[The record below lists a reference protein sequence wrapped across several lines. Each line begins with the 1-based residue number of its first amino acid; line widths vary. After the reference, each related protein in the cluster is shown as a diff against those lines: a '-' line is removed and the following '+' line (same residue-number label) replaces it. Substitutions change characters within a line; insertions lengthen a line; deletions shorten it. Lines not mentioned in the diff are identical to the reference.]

1 MSRPVPWIPAVLYGA
16 VLLGGVYYALIGA
29 GPGART
35 AGYAALLG
43 ALIALDRRERREW
56 RGRRIAP
63 GAVFALRVVLLCAVA
78 ALDDSGLSRVLF
90 VLVPF
95 LALFAYGSA
104 VAIGLG
110 VGCVAALAG
119 AFTLWVPHWQVRAEY
134 ISDLLMFA
142 LGVVLALA
150 MAAVAVREQQARARL
165 EGTLAQVAELSAAR
179 ERNRLAREIHDSL
192 GHHLTAI
199 GIQLEKAEAFASLDP
214 QGSAQ
219 AVSHARWSANRAL
232 DEVRASVRTL
242 GPESESEP
250 VGLSRALADLVHH
263 LDGGSRRITLEMS
276 GAERRPLLVLYRAA
290 QEGLTNACRHSGATE
305 IGVNVAHDEH
315 GARLQV
321 VDNGTG
327 FAAADEGFGLTG
339 LRERVRIAEGTVA
352 IDSSAG
358 GTVLTVG
365 VPW

>member
-1 MSRPVPWIPAVLYGA
+1 MSRPVPWIPVVLYGA
-16 VLLGGVYYALIGA
+16 VLLGGVYYAVIGP

-35 AGYAALLG
+35 AGYVALLG
-43 ALIALDRRERREW
+43 ALIALDRREW
-56 RGRRIAP
+56 RVTP
-63 GAVFALRVVLLCAVA
+63 GVVFALRVVLLCGVAV
-78 ALDDSGLSRVLF
+78 LDESGLSRVLF

-95 LALFAYGSA
+95 LAFFAYGPT

-110 VGCVAALAG
+110 IGCVAALAG
-119 AFTLWVPHWQVRAEY
+119 AFTLSVPHWQVRAEY
-134 ISDLLMFA
+134 IGDLLMFA

-214 QGSAQ
+214 ESSAQ

-232 DEVRASVRTL
+232 EEVRASVRTL

-250 VGLSRALADLVHH
+250 AGLSRALADLVHH
-263 LDGGSRRITLEMS
+263 LDGGSRRITLRTS
-276 GAERRPLLVLYRAA
+276 GVERRPLLVLYRAA
-290 QEGLTNACRHSGATE
+290 QEGLTNACRHSAATD
-305 IGVNVAHDEH
+305 IRVDIAYDER
-315 GARLQV
+315 GARLEV
-321 VDNGTG
+321 ADNGVG
-327 FAAADEGFGLTG
+327 FDPADEGFGLSG
-339 LRERVRIAEGTVA
+339 LRERVRLAEGTLAV
-352 IDSSAG
+352 DSSSD
-358 GTVLTVG
+358 GTVLTIE